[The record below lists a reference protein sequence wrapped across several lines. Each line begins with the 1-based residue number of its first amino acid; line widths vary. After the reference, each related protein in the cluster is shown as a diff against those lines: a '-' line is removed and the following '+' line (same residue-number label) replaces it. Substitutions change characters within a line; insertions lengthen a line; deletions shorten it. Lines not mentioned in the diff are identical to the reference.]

1 MLLTRMLSLLPCI
14 LVIQLANIERAN
26 IVLNIVQ
33 FIQLPFVLIPTLKF
47 STSEDIVGTHKLR
60 GKKLILTYVLTAFLI
75 LLNAFQLA
83 NQFPQTPTGVF
94 LGFFF
99 LSFYFGFLIYV
110 ARLKMKKI
118 QVKRDQLDIELLSF
132 GC

>member
-1 MLLTRMLSLLPCI
+1 MLSLLPCI
-14 LVIQLANIERAN
+14 LVIELANIERAQ
-26 IVLNIVQ
+26 IVLNIIQ

-47 STSEDIVGTHKLR
+47 ATSKDIM
-60 GKKLILTYVLTAFLI
+60 GKFRLKGRYLLVTYGLTALLI
-75 LLNAFQLA
+75 ILNAFQLS
-83 NQFPQTPTGVF
+83 NQFPQTPYGVITGLF
-94 LGFFF
+94 S

-118 QVKRDQLDIELLSF
+118 HVKSDQYELELLSF